1 MDINKLLAGVD
12 CSCGKHHTCD
22 IGSVWVE
29 KGAVARLEELCRDF
43 SNALIVCDENTYAVA
58 GKSVEKYAPVVKTV
72 MFSGKTVVIPNEE
85 AIEKVTKALEGIDLI
100 IAIGSGVMQDLCKYV
115 SWKSG
120 IPYFVVA
127 TAPSMDGY
135 ASSGAA
141 MITDGMKV
149 TYSAKIPEAIIADT
163 EFIRT
168 APIEMIK
175 AGYGDIIGK
184 YSALSDWELG
194 RIVNGEY
201 FCPEIYKLTMDM
213 VEKVLPLAE
222 KLLERDE
229 ESVKVLMEALI
240 IVGIAMSFAGNSRPA
255 SGSEHHL
262 SHYFEITGIV
272 DGTEYLPHG
281 IDVVFSTWA
290 TCLIREK
297 LVNRPFSDKLF
308 VEENK
313 NEEIA
318 RVYKSVSDGCIALQ
332 EKLGTYKTNRV
343 PAYIEHEKEIKEL
356 LKKVPTSDEIKA
368 ILDRIGLNLDD
379 FFKTY
384 SKEKICD
391 AIRYAKDL
399 KDRYTVLWMWY
410 DMFGLEEVL

>member
-318 RVYKSVSDGCIALQ
+318 RVYKSVSYGCIALQ

-343 PAYIEHEKEIKEL
+343 PAYIEHEKEIKEAL
-356 LKKVPTSDEIKA
+356 AKVPTSDEIKA